1 MKTLNE
7 ISVWCKMND
16 EKTKE
21 FKAKCESMKDDPAVM
36 KECKIMLDT
45 MAEKKFEMEDKLGQ
59 DYTQMAENISKEDVP
74 KVLEMALKIAKSGK
88 IKDTEIK
95 IAAEKLIR
103 TLEPL

>member
-1 MKTLNE
+1 M
-7 ISVWCKMND
+7 D
-16 EKTKE
+16 DAKTKE
-21 FKAKCESMKDDPAVM
+21 LMAKCESMKDDPSLM

-45 MAEKKFEMEDKLGQ
+45 MAEKKVMMEDDPEQ
-59 DYTQMAENISKEDVP
+59 DYTNMAENISADDVP

-88 IKDTEIK
+88 IKDPEIK